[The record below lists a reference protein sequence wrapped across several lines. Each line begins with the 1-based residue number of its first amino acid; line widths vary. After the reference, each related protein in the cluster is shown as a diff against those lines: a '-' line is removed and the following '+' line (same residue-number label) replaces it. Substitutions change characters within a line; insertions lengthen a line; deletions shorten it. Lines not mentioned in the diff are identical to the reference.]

1 MIRRTAAAALVVL
14 VACGGDANGAAPQFD
29 AEASMSYIQAQLE
42 FGPRIPGTEGHRQAG
57 DWIIEQMRTRADTVI
72 VTEWTHVTAD
82 GDSLP
87 MRNILARI
95 NPDAPQKILY
105 LAHWDTRP
113 ISDQASDRAERALPV
128 PGANDGASGV
138 ALLIGVADA
147 LQQNRPQVGVD
158 LLFVDGEDFG
168 DFPTNTDVL
177 IGSRHFA
184 QNLPSPDYRPLFG
197 VLWDMIGDANLK
209 IYQEGYS
216 MERAPEI
223 VSRVWQT
230 AADLGYHNYFVSTG
244 GISITDDHLPLLDAG
259 LRVIDVIDI
268 DYPAHHTPRD
278 TFDKVSRESMQIVG
292 NVAVELI
299 RRVG

>member
-1 MIRRTAAAALVVL
+1 MIRRPAAAALLVL
-14 VACGGDANGAAPQFD
+14 TACGNADGAPPQFD
-29 AEASMSYIQAQLE
+29 AAASMGYIQTQLG
-42 FGPRIPGTEGHRQAG
+42 FGPRIPGTPGHRQAG
-57 DWIIEQMRTRADTVI
+57 DWIVQQMRERADTVL
-72 VTEWTHVTAD
+72 VQEWTHLTAD

-87 MRNILARI
+87 MRNVFARF
-95 NPDAPQKILY
+95 NPDAAQRILY

-113 ISDQASDRAERALPV
+113 LSDAAGGSDRALPV

-147 LQQNRPQVGVD
+147 LRQSRPNVGVD

-168 DFPTNTDVL
+168 DFGSDTDVL
-177 IGSRHFA
+177 IGSRFFA
-184 QNLPSPDYRPLFG
+184 QHLPTPGYRPLFG
-197 VLWDMIGDANLK
+197 VLWDMVGDANLR

-216 MERAPEI
+216 VQRAPEI

-230 AADLGYHNYFVSTG
+230 AADLGYHNVFVPTG
-244 GISITDDHLPLLDAG
+244 GISVTDDHLPLLDAG
-259 LRVIDVIDI
+259 LRVINVIDI

-292 NVAVELI
+292 DVALALI

>member
-1 MIRRTAAAALVVL
+1 MIERIGAAALLAVL
-14 VACGGDANGAAPQFD
+14 ACGDADGAAPRFD
-29 AEASMSYIQAQLE
+29 AEASMRYIQAQLE
-42 FGPRIPGTEGHRQAG
+42 FGPRIPGTPSHRQAG
-57 DWIIEQMRTRADTVI
+57 DWIEAQMRARADTVI
-72 VTEWTHVTAD
+72 VQEWTHVTKD

-87 MRNILARI
+87 MKNVFARF
-95 NPDAPQKILY
+95 NPGAAQRILY

-113 ISDQASDRAERALPV
+113 VSDAASDRAERALPV

-138 ALLIGVADA
+138 ALLMGVADA
-147 LQQNRPQVGVD
+147 LRQQPATIGVD

-168 DFPTNTDVL
+168 DFSSNTDVL
-177 IGSRHFA
+177 IGSKHFA

-197 VLWDMIGDANLK
+197 VLWDMIGDANLR

-230 AADLGYHNYFVSTG
+230 AADLGYHETFVPTG
-244 GISITDDHLPLLDAG
+244 GMSVTDDHIPLLDAG
-259 LRVIDVIDI
+259 LRVINVIDI

-292 NVAVELI
+292 NVAMELI

>member
-1 MIRRTAAAALVVL
+1 MIQRIGAAALLAVL
-14 VACGGDANGAAPQFD
+14 ACGDADGAAPRFD
-29 AEASMSYIQAQLE
+29 AEASMRYIQAQLD
-42 FGPRIPGTEGHRQAG
+42 FGPRIPGTPSHRQAG
-57 DWIIEQMRTRADTVI
+57 DWIEAQMRERADTVL
-72 VTEWTHVTAD
+72 VQEWTHVTKD

-87 MRNILARI
+87 MKNILARF
-95 NPDAPQKILY
+95 NPGAAQRILY

-113 ISDQASDRAERALPV
+113 ISDAASDRAERALPV

-147 LQQNRPQVGVD
+147 LRQQPATIGVD
-158 LLFVDGEDFG
+158 LLFVDGEDYG
-168 DFPTNTDVL
+168 DFSSDTDVL
-177 IGSRHFA
+177 IGSKYFA

-197 VLWDMIGDANLK
+197 VLWDMIGDADLR

-216 MERAPEI
+216 MQRAPEI

-230 AADLGYHNYFVSTG
+230 AADLGYHKTFVPTG
-244 GISITDDHLPLLDAG
+244 GMSVTDDHIPLLDVG
-259 LRVIDVIDI
+259 LRVINVIDI

-292 NVAVELI
+292 NVALELI

>member
-1 MIRRTAAAALVVL
+1 MIRELGAVALLAAM
-14 VACGGDANGAAPQFD
+14 ACGDADGAAPQFD
-29 AEASMSYIQAQLE
+29 GAASMQYIQTQLD
-42 FGPRIPGTEGHRQAG
+42 FGPRIPGTPGHRQTG
-57 DWIIEQMRTRADTVI
+57 DWIVQQMRERADTVL
-72 VTEWTHVTAD
+72 VQEWTHVTKD

-87 MRNILARI
+87 MRNIFARF
-95 NPDAPQKILY
+95 NPEARQRILY

-113 ISDQASDRAERALPV
+113 ISDAATGSDRALPV

-147 LQQNRPQVGVD
+147 LRQAPPQVGVD

-168 DFPTNTDVL
+168 DFSTDTDVL
-177 IGSRHFA
+177 IGSRFFA
-184 QNLPSPDYRPLFG
+184 QHLPTPDYRPLFG
-197 VLWDMIGDANLK
+197 VLWDMIGDANLR

-216 MERAPEI
+216 VQRAPEI

-230 AADLGYHNYFVSTG
+230 AADLGYHNVFVPTG
-244 GISITDDHLPLLDAG
+244 GISVTDDHLPLLDAG
-259 LRVIDVIDI
+259 LRVINVIDI

-292 NVAVELI
+292 NVALELI

>member
-1 MIRRTAAAALVVL
+1 MIERIGAAALLAVI
-14 VACGGDANGAAPQFD
+14 ACGDADGAPPRFD
-29 AEASMSYIQAQLE
+29 AEASMGYIQTQLE
-42 FGPRIPGTEGHRQAG
+42 FGPRVPGTPAHRQAG
-57 DWIIEQMRTRADTVI
+57 DWIEAQMRARADTVI
-72 VTEWTHVTAD
+72 VQEWTHVTKD

-87 MRNILARI
+87 MKNIFARF
-95 NPDAPQKILY
+95 NPGATQRILY

-113 ISDQASDRAERALPV
+113 ISDAASDRAERALPV

-147 LQQNRPQVGVD
+147 LQQQPATIGVD

-168 DFPTNTDVL
+168 DFSSDTDVL
-177 IGSRHFA
+177 IGSKYFA
-184 QNLPSPDYRPLFG
+184 RNLPSPDYRPLFG
-197 VLWDMIGDANLK
+197 VLWDMIGDADLR

-216 MERAPEI
+216 MQRAPEI

-230 AADLGYHNYFVSTG
+230 AADLGYHKTFVPTG
-244 GISITDDHLPLLDAG
+244 GMSVTDDHIPLLDAG
-259 LRVIDVIDI
+259 LRVINVIDI

-292 NVAVELI
+292 NVAMELI

>member
-1 MIRRTAAAALVVL
+1 MIRRSAVTTMLVL
-14 VACGGDANGAAPQFD
+14 SACGGDADGAAPQFD
-29 AEASMSYIQAQLE
+29 GQASMQYIQAQLD
-42 FGPRIPGTEGHRQAG
+42 FGPRIPGTPAHRQAG
-57 DWIIEQMRTRADTVI
+57 DWIVQQMRERADTVL
-72 VTEWTHVTAD
+72 VQEWIHVTAD

-87 MRNILARI
+87 MRNIFARF
-95 NPDAPQKILY
+95 NPDASQRILY

-113 ISDQASDRAERALPV
+113 ISDQETDASQRALPV

-147 LQQNRPQVGVD
+147 LVKNPPNVGVD

-168 DFPTNTDVL
+168 NFSSNTDVL
-177 IGSRHFA
+177 IGSKYFA

-197 VLWDMIGDANLK
+197 VLWDMVGDANLR

-216 MERAPEI
+216 MQRAPEV

-230 AADLGYHNYFVSTG
+230 AADLGYHQYFVATG
-244 GISITDDHLPLLDAG
+244 GISITDDHIPLLDAG
-259 LRVIDVIDI
+259 LRVINVIDI

-278 TFDKVSRESMQIVG
+278 TFDKVSEQSMQIVG
-292 NVAVELI
+292 NVALELI

>member
-1 MIRRTAAAALVVL
+1 MIERIGAAALLAVL
-14 VACGGDANGAAPQFD
+14 ACGDADGAAPRFD
-29 AEASMSYIQAQLE
+29 AEASMRYIQAQLE
-42 FGPRIPGTEGHRQAG
+42 FGPRIPGTPSHRQAG
-57 DWIIEQMRTRADTVI
+57 DWIEAQMRARADTVI
-72 VTEWTHVTAD
+72 VQEWTHLTKD

-87 MRNILARI
+87 MKNVFARF
-95 NPDAPQKILY
+95 NPGAAQRILY

-113 ISDQASDRAERALPV
+113 VSDAASDRAERALPV

-138 ALLIGVADA
+138 ALLMGVADA
-147 LQQNRPQVGVD
+147 LRQQPATIGVD

-168 DFPTNTDVL
+168 DFSSNTDVL
-177 IGSRHFA
+177 IGSKHFA

-197 VLWDMIGDANLK
+197 VLWDMIGDANLR

-230 AADLGYHNYFVSTG
+230 AADLGYHETFVPTG
-244 GISITDDHLPLLDAG
+244 GMSVTDDHIPLLDAG
-259 LRVIDVIDI
+259 LRVINVIDI

-278 TFDKVSRESMQIVG
+278 TFDRVSRESMQIVG
-292 NVAVELI
+292 NVAMELI

>member
-1 MIRRTAAAALVVL
+1 MIERIGAAALLAVL
-14 VACGGDANGAAPQFD
+14 ACGDADGAAPRFD
-29 AEASMSYIQAQLE
+29 AEASMRYIQAQLE
-42 FGPRIPGTEGHRQAG
+42 FGPRIPGTPSHRQAG
-57 DWIIEQMRTRADTVI
+57 DWIEAQMRARADTVI
-72 VTEWTHVTAD
+72 VPEWTHVTKD

-87 MRNILARI
+87 MKNVFARF
-95 NPDAPQKILY
+95 NPGAAQRILY

-113 ISDQASDRAERALPV
+113 VSDAASDRAERALPV

-138 ALLIGVADA
+138 ALLMGVADA
-147 LQQNRPQVGVD
+147 LRQQPATIGVD

-168 DFPTNTDVL
+168 DFSSNTDVL
-177 IGSRHFA
+177 IGSKYFA

-197 VLWDMIGDANLK
+197 VLWDMIGDANLR

-230 AADLGYHNYFVSTG
+230 AADLGYHETFVPTG
-244 GISITDDHLPLLDAG
+244 GMSVTDDHIPLLDAG
-259 LRVIDVIDI
+259 LRVINVIDI

-292 NVAVELI
+292 NVAMELI

>member
-1 MIRRTAAAALVVL
+1 MIQRAAVAALVVL
-14 VACGGDANGAAPQFD
+14 AACGNADGAPPQFD
-29 AEASMSYIQAQLE
+29 AAASMGYIQTQLD
-42 FGPRIPGTEGHRQAG
+42 FGPRIPGTPGHRQAG
-57 DWIIEQMRTRADTVI
+57 DWIVQQMQSRADTVL
-72 VTEWTHVTAD
+72 VQEWTHVTAD

-87 MRNILARI
+87 MRNIFARF
-95 NPDAPQKILY
+95 NPGAAQRILY

-113 ISDQASDRAERALPV
+113 ISDAASGSDRALPV

-138 ALLIGVADA
+138 ALLMGVADA
-147 LQQNRPQVGVD
+147 LRQSPSTVGVD

-168 DFPTNTDVL
+168 DFASDTDVL
-177 IGSRHFA
+177 IGSKYFA
-184 QNLPSPDYRPLFG
+184 KHLPTPDYRPLFG
-197 VLWDMIGDANLK
+197 VLWDMIGDANLR

-216 MERAPEI
+216 VQRAPEI

-230 AADLGYHNYFVSTG
+230 AADLGYHNVFVPTG
-244 GISITDDHLPLLDAG
+244 GISVTDDHLPLLDVG
-259 LRVIDVIDI
+259 LRVINVIDI

-292 NVAVELI
+292 NVAMALI